1 MTPNR
6 GRGFSRDKQATFMW
20 LPLVL
25 SRALP
30 QCVIHLAGLLLA
42 VQAKNRIDL
51 HASRA
56 AKRFCRSGLARDQP
70 YRKSIARPQRFPTA
84 AALPTPR
91 GSHARSSDAAREV
104 KP

>member
-1 MTPNR
+1 MTSQFNQSPEQLA
-6 GRGFSRDKQATFMW
+6 RDRIDAQLRQAGW
-20 LPLVL
+20 
-25 SRALP
+25 
-30 QCVIHLAGLLLA
+30 A